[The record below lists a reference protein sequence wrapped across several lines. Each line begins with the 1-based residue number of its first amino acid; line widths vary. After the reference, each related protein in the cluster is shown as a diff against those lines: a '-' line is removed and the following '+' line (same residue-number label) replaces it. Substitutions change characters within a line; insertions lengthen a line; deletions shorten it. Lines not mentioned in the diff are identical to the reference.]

1 MTLYVVRHG
10 RTTAN
15 ASGLLLGR
23 ADPELDDVGRHQAD
37 QIAAVLPSDVVV
49 YSSPLLRTMQTAAAV
64 SNEVEVEERLIELD
78 YGSWDLKPLSD
89 VPAES
94 WAAWR
99 ADPNFR
105 PPGGETL
112 AELAERVGA
121 FLDEVSELAVGRNV
135 AVVTH
140 VSPIKA
146 AVAWALGV
154 GVEVSWRS
162 MVGQASIS
170 RIEVSSRGP
179 SLHAFNDTHHLT
191 RP

>member
-1 MTLYVVRHG
+1 MTLHIVRHG

-23 ADPELDDVGRHQAD
+23 ADPELDDVGRRQAD
-37 QIAAVLPSDVVV
+37 QIAAVLPQGLIV
-49 YSSPLLRTMQTAAAV
+49 YSSPLQRTMQTAKAI
-64 SNEVEVEERLIELD
+64 SSDIEVEERLIELD
-78 YGSWDLKPLSD
+78 YGHWDLTPLSE

-99 ADPNFR
+99 ADPDFR

-112 AELAERVGA
+112 RELAKRVGA
-121 FLDEVSELAVGRNV
+121 FLDEVSETATGHDV

-179 SLHAFNDTHHLT
+179 SLHAFNDTHHLEQG
-191 RP
+191 